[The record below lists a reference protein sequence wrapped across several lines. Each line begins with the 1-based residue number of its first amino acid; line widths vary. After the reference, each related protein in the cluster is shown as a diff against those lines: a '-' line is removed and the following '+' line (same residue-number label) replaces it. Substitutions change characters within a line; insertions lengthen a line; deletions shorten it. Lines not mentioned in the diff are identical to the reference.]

1 MGNDHGSGKL
11 GNFSASFVG
20 SGEVSKVFKPWE
32 DARKRTSFL
41 RNFEVRSDAG
51 PGQAAAGSAAAFAQ
65 LGNQVGMQAAAAL
78 VDLGDLV
85 GAGPAAKGTWD
96 GLLLRLIVSSLL
108 MLRTMRMLQFSP
120 GTLDGLVPRL
130 RVPSF
135 LILCRVC
142 RFRWVWVRTLRLR
155 VPAVLVPRLRV
166 TSCSMLCMVR
176 RIRRV

>member
-85 GAGPAAKGTWD
+85 GAGPAAFFQGDLGRASAATDSVFSFNASHDAHAAVFSGDPGRAGAATEGTFFFNTLQ
-96 GLLLRLIVSSLL
+96 GMPISLG
-108 MLRTMRMLQFSP
+108 MGADAATA
-120 GTLDGLVPRL
+120 GA
-130 RVPSF
+130 
-135 LILCRVC
+135 CRASC
-142 RFRWVWVRTLRLR
+142 RD
-155 VPAVLVPRLRV
+155 
-166 TSCSMLCMVR
+166 
-176 RIRRV
+176 